1 MQVNSRCYDFPMRSR
16 MATDE
21 RRAQLIELALRLFS
35 TRGFDD
41 ISIDEIA
48 REAGISKGLLYHY
61 FPSKKAFF
69 VAAVEVAAIRLLEAT
84 RTAAERDLGD
94 PIGSLRA
101 ALDAY
106 LDFVEERA
114 TAFRFLMRG
123 GISGDIEV
131 REILDATRE
140 RIVEDMLEDVP
151 RTPSALIVAR
161 GLLGFIETASLD
173 WLERRG
179 VTRDELRDLIVTVV
193 LQTLAPFVSAT

>member
-1 MQVNSRCYDFPMRSR
+1 MRVNSRCYDFSMGSR

-69 VAAVEVAAIRLLEAT
+69 VAAVEAASVRLLEAT
-84 RTAAERDLGD
+84 RTAAERDAGD
-94 PIGSLRA
+94 PIASLRA
-101 ALDAY
+101 GLEAY
-106 LDFVEERA
+106 LDFVQERA

-123 GISGDIEV
+123 AISGDTEV

-140 RIVEDMLEDVP
+140 RIVENMLEDIDQ
-151 RTPSALIVAR
+151 TPHARIAAR
-161 GLLGFIETASLD
+161 GVLGFIENASLD
-173 WLERRG
+173 WLERGG
-179 VTRDELRDLIVTVV
+179 VTRDELLALIVRVV
-193 LQTLAPFVSAT
+193 IFTFAPLVSSR